1 MMNSRRSFLKKSITT
16 TSFLGLSGLSMAN
29 DISSFTPQ
37 EKYPFNLSY
46 GPHFG
51 MFRSSAGEDLLA
63 QIDFMA
69 AQGFRSFEDNG
80 MMGRT
85 PEVQKSIGERLA
97 KHNMDM
103 GVFVIDAG
111 DNWKVSYTTGKQ
123 DLAEKFL
130 QTCREAVEVAKR
142 VNGKYMTVVPGYFAR
157 ELPIG
162 IQTANVIELYK
173 RAVEIFEPHGL
184 VMVMEPLSDNPDLF
198 LRHSDQSYM
207 ICKAVGSPSCKILY
221 DIYHMQKNEGRLIQ
235 HIDWVWDEIGY
246 FQIGDEPGRKEPT
259 TGEINY
265 KNVFKHI
272 YNKAKASKREFIF
285 GMEHGNYAK
294 GIEGEK
300 ALIKAYQEVD
310 KFL

>member
-1 MMNSRRSFLKKSITT
+1 MSSRRSFLKKSMSTA
-16 TSFLGLSGLSMAN
+16 SLLGLSGVPFLAAAN
-29 DISSFTPQ
+29 DSAM

-46 GPHFG
+46 APHLG
-51 MFRSSAGEDLLA
+51 MFRESAGADPLA

-69 AQGFRSFEDNG
+69 ANGFRSFEDNG
-80 MMGRT
+80 MMGR
-85 PEVQKSIGERLA
+85 PVDLQQKIGDRLA
-97 KHNMDM
+97 KHGMEM

-111 DNWKVSYTTGKQ
+111 DNWKTSLTTGKKEFY
-123 DLAEKFL
+123 DAFL
-130 QTCREAVEVAKR
+130 TRCKEAVEVAKR
-142 VNGKYMTVVPGYFAR
+142 INGKYMTVVPGYFAR
-157 ELPIG
+157 ELPLG
-162 IQTANVIELYK
+162 IQTANVIEAYK
-173 RAVEIFEPHGL
+173 RAAEIFEPHGL

-198 LRHSDQSYM
+198 LRYSDQSYM
-207 ICKAVGSPSCKILY
+207 ICKSVESPSCKILF

-235 HIDWVWDEIGY
+235 HINWAWDEIAY

-272 YNKAKASKREFIF
+272 YHKAKDAGKSFIF
-285 GMEHGNYAK
+285 GMEHGNYGK
-294 GIEGEK
+294 GIDGEK

>member
-1 MMNSRRSFLKKSITT
+1 MNSRRNFIKKSLGAASI
-16 TSFLGLSGLSMAN
+16 LGLGASPLSASVKTN
-29 DISSFTPQ
+29 NT
-37 EKYPFNLSY
+37 EKYKFNLSY

-51 MFRSSAGEDLLA
+51 MFSNLAGNDLLD
-63 QIDFMA
+63 QLDFIA

-80 MMGRT
+80 LMKRT
-85 PEVQKSIGERLA
+85 VDTQTKIGERLA
-97 KHNMDM
+97 KLGIEM
-103 GVFVIDAG
+103 GVFVLDAG
-111 DNWKVSYTTGKQ
+111 ENWKVSYTTGKK
-123 DLAEKFL
+123 DLAEAFL
-130 QTCREAVEVAKR
+130 KECRLAVETAKR
-142 VNGKYMTVVPGYFAR
+142 VNAKFMTVVPGYFAR

-184 VMVMEPLSDNPDLF
+184 AMVMEPLSDNPDLF
-198 LRHSDQSYM
+198 LRTSDQSYM

-235 HIDWVWDEIGY
+235 HINWAWDEIAY

-272 YNKAKASKREFIF
+272 YNKAKEQNKHFIF
-285 GMEHGNYAK
+285 GMEHGNFGK
-294 GIEGEK
+294 GAEGEN
-300 ALIKAYQEVD
+300 ALINAYKEVD

>member
-16 TSFLGLSGLSMAN
+16 TSFLGLSSLSMAN

-85 PEVQKSIGERLA
+85 PAVQKSIGERLA

-294 GIEGEK
+294 GLEGEK

>member
-1 MMNSRRSFLKKSITT
+1 MNTRRNFLKNS
-16 TSFLGLSGLSMAN
+16 LGAASVVGLGGIPLFSDAK
-29 DISSFTPQ
+29 TPQ
-37 EKYPFNLSY
+37 AEKYNFTLNY

-51 MFRSSAGEDLLA
+51 MFRELGGSDLLG
-63 QIDFMA
+63 QLDFIA
-69 AQGFRSFEDNG
+69 AEGFRSFEDNG
-80 MMGRT
+80 LMKRPADLQT
-85 PEVQKSIGERLA
+85 KIGERLA
-97 KHNMDM
+97 KLNLEM
-103 GVFVIDAG
+103 GVFVLDAG
-111 DNWKVSYTTGKQ
+111 ENWKVSYTTGKQ
-123 DLAEKFL
+123 ELVDAFL
-130 QTCREAVEVAKR
+130 KECHLAVETAKR
-142 VNGKYMTVVPGYFAR
+142 VNAKYMTVVPGYFAR

-184 VMVMEPLSDNPDLF
+184 TMVMEPLSDNPDLF
-198 LRHSDQSYM
+198 LRTSDQSYM

-235 HIDWVWDEIGY
+235 HINWAWDEIAY

-272 YNKAKASKREFIF
+272 YHKAKESKREFIF
-285 GMEHGNYAK
+285 GMEHGNFGK
-294 GIEGEK
+294 GAEGER
-300 ALIKAYQEVD
+300 ALINAYREVD